1 MSQNNDQDEDL
12 QWLHALRDEKTILA
26 DAQRIGAV
34 LRKRHTQM
42 AHASVSSAEELDRI
56 ERRLIAEKL
65 LKKDEKP
72 GSLQG
77 KPSFL
82 HASLPRLGFGLAL
95 ASSLVFLIWRVPGLI
110 SNHNLEPQYEL
121 KAYRGL
127 DESKITRAF
136 TDLPFAGYQFQIVK
150 DLNEAESQ
158 WRAALIEANLA
169 HSTNKSTSVMAA
181 VEIHIRLSS
190 SISQL
195 DGRYVLTDAPQY
207 GEWVVYLIPE
217 QP

>member
-12 QWLHALRDEKTILA
+12 QWLHALRDEKTNLA
-26 DAQRIGAV
+26 DAQRIGAA

-56 ERRLIAEKL
+56 ERRLTAEKL
-65 LKKDEKP
+65 LKKNEKL
-72 GSLQG
+72 GLLQS

-82 HASLPRLGFGLAL
+82 HASLPRWAFGLVL
-95 ASSLVFLIWRVPGLI
+95 ASSLGFLIWRVPAFI
-110 SNHNLEPQYEL
+110 SNHSPESQYDL
-121 KAYRGL
+121 KAYRGV

-158 WRAALIEANLA
+158 WRAALIEVNLA
-169 HSTNKSTSVMAA
+169 HSTNKSTTVMGA

-195 DGRYVLTDAPQY
+195 DGGNVLTDAPQF